1 MQIRVATLDDY
12 DALTALEAEVQAIHV
27 EGAPHI
33 YIPGGVYSRESYAE
47 LFAAPGNVIVLALE
61 GEQAVGYLHYEVKS
75 REASE
80 FTYGSKTLHIHALSV
95 KATERRKGYGEVLM
109 DYALARAA
117 EHDVE
122 RVTLDVGAFNASAI
136 KFYEKLG
143 FKAQQIKMA
152 YQL

>member
-1 MQIRVATLDDY
+1 MQIRPATLDDF
-12 DALTALEAEVQAIHV
+12 DALTLLEAEVQAIHV

-33 YIPGGVYSRESYAE
+33 YIPGGVYSRASYAE
-47 LFAAPGNVIVLALE
+47 LFATPGNVVVLALE
-61 GEQAVGYLHYEVKS
+61 GEQAVGYLHYEVKT

-95 KATERRKGYGEVLM
+95 KATERRKGYGEALM

-117 EHDVE
+117 EHEVD
-122 RVTLDVGAFNASAI
+122 RVTLDVGAFNTSAV

-152 YQL
+152 YEL